1 MRKRPVLSIS
11 MLVSDRPDTI
21 QRCLDSLKP
30 IMDGISSELILVNTS
45 KNDKVR
51 DVIEKY
57 TDKIVDFEWCD
68 DFAKARNA
76 GLSLAKGEWFLTLD
90 DDEWF
95 VEVQPLLDFFQSGE
109 YKRYG
114 CANYLVRNFYD
125 IKYRHY
131 TDAWVSRMIRLGK
144 DTHYESKI
152 HEYLYPVHGECKN
165 IEALACHSG
174 YIFLDEEARL
184 KHFKR
189 NTRLLEKMIEE
200 EPERMRWR
208 VQLLQEY
215 RSVHDY
221 EHMYSVGMECLDLF
235 RNTNNE
241 IDNRDIGTFYAAA
254 AEGKLFLHEEDEAY
268 RIGTLALKDSRTSEL
283 CHAYIML
290 LYGVIFYHKNNWKE
304 AENSIHIYFQIYE
317 YFKKYTQRFEIQ
329 KGALLIAEAY
339 DELAIKKAY
348 AILMICGLKRQNTDF
363 IKKYFDNLEWNQD
376 SVYLMDG
383 FMKELVESMA
393 HLPEDDFFVKV
404 VSTAWNHPDLRNSLL
419 EELAPYEIND
429 PQGFLV
435 LQHYLA
441 QLDADHWY
449 LWYAKILD
457 ADKQVEQSTLKLYLR
472 ELLNTITNIFCLPKC
487 VVDVAQSHGISVED
501 TYLQLDVGRWAD
513 DWKNLVEEATPVAVQ
528 QVIAKIQS
536 MQTGEDIRYD
546 LFDIMRLEYALF
558 LEDSCGSDYKALH
571 QSLDTY
577 VGKCLDFI
585 QKYSDQQLLQRDVV
599 QKMRYALDSE
609 QSNPREAIALWAE
622 ITHEVP
628 EYAMAIKN
636 YLLAFNE
643 YYQKQSATQANEMEL
658 LKKQILDEVE
668 KCLIRKEYGAALD
681 ILKQL
686 GAMLPMDSEIV
697 ERIAETEQLYLN
709 SQVNS

>member
-1 MRKRPVLSIS
+1 MQKKPVLSIS
-11 MLVSDRPDTI
+11 LLVSDRPDTI
-21 QRCLDSLKP
+21 QRCLDSLNT
-30 IMDGISSELILVNTS
+30 IRENITSELIIVNTS
-45 KNDKVR
+45 HSENVR
-51 DVIEKY
+51 AIIEKY

-76 GLSLAKGEWFLTLD
+76 GLSLAIGEWFLTLD

-109 YKRYG
+109 YRRYG

-131 TDAWVSRMIRLGK
+131 SDAWVSRMIRLSK

-152 HEYLYPVHGECKN
+152 HEYLYPVHGECRN
-165 IEALACHSG
+165 IEALAYHSG
-174 YIFLDEEARL
+174 YIYIDEEARFE
-184 KHFKR
+184 HFKR
-189 NTRLLEKMIEE
+189 NSRLLQKMIEE

-215 RSVHDY
+215 RSVY
-221 EHMYSVGMECLDLF
+221 EYEQMYDVGMECLELF
-235 RNTNNE
+235 RNVNNE
-241 IDNRDIGTFYAAA
+241 TDNRDIGTFYAAA

-268 RIGTLALKDSRTSEL
+268 RIGSLALKDSRTSEL

-290 LYGVIFYHKNNWKE
+290 LYGVIFYRKTNWKE

-317 YFKKYTQRFEIQ
+317 YFETYTQRLEIQ
-329 KGALLIAEAY
+329 KGALLVAEAY
-339 DELAIKKAY
+339 DEMALKKAY
-348 AILMICGLKRQNTDF
+348 AILIICGLKRNDMSLL
-363 IKKYFDNLEWNQD
+363 KEYFDRLEWNQN

-419 EELAPYEIND
+419 EELAPYELND

-457 ADKQVEQSTLKLYLR
+457 ADKQIDVSTLKVYLHK
-472 ELLNTITNIFCLPKC
+472 LLSAIANIYCLPGC
-487 VVDVAQSHGISVED
+487 VIDIATERGIAMED
-501 TYLQLDVGRWAD
+501 IYLQVEVERWEE
-513 DWKNLVEEATPVAVQ
+513 DWKNFVSEADPSSVQHAVR
-528 QVIAKIQS
+528 KIQS
-536 MQTGEDIRYD
+536 LQTKEDIRYA
-546 LFDIMRLEYALF
+546 LFDIMWTEYSIFAG
-558 LEDSCGSDYKALH
+558 ESECNDYKTMH
-571 QSLDTY
+571 QRLDTY
-577 VGKCLDFI
+577 VSKILNFM
-585 QKYSDQQLLQRDVV
+585 QRYPKRHLIMGDVAL
-599 QKMRYALDSE
+599 KMRDALNAESADPKGAIASWAEVTHDMPKYAL
-609 QSNPREAIALWAE
+609 I
-622 ITHEVP
+622 
-628 EYAMAIKN
+628 IKN
-636 YLLAFNE
+636 YLLAFNDD
-643 YYQKQSATQANEMEL
+643 YQKQSVSQENEMIL
-658 LKKQILDEVE
+658 LKKQILGEVE
-668 KCLIRKEYGAALD
+668 KCLANKEYEAALD

-686 GAMLPMDSEIV
+686 RTMLPLDSDITKWQ
-697 ERIAETEQLYLN
+697 AETENLYLE
-709 SQVNS
+709 SHT

>member
-1 MRKRPVLSIS
+1 

-21 QRCLDSLKP
+21 QRCLDSLNT
-30 IMDGISSELILVNTS
+30 IRENITSELIIVNTS
-45 KNDKVR
+45 HSENVR
-51 DVIEKY
+51 AIIEKY

-76 GLSLAKGEWFLTLD
+76 GLSLAIGEWFLTLD

-109 YKRYG
+109 YRRYG

-131 TDAWVSRMIRLGK
+131 SDAWVSRMIRLSK

-152 HEYLYPVHGECKN
+152 HEYLYPVHGECRN
-165 IEALACHSG
+165 IEALAYHSG
-174 YIFLDEEARL
+174 YIYIDEEARFE
-184 KHFKR
+184 HFKR
-189 NTRLLEKMIEE
+189 NSRLLQKMIEE

-215 RSVHDY
+215 RSVY
-221 EHMYSVGMECLDLF
+221 EYEQMYDVGMECLELF
-235 RNTNNE
+235 RNVNNE
-241 IDNRDIGTFYAAA
+241 TDNRDIGTFYAAA

-268 RIGTLALKDSRTSEL
+268 RIGSLALKDSRTSEL

-290 LYGVIFYHKNNWKE
+290 LYGVIFYRKTNWKE

-317 YFKKYTQRFEIQ
+317 YFETYTQRLEIQ
-329 KGALLIAEAY
+329 KGALLVAEAY
-339 DELAIKKAY
+339 DEMALKKAY
-348 AILMICGLKRQNTDF
+348 AILIICGLKRNDMSLL
-363 IKKYFDNLEWNQD
+363 KEYFDRLEWNQN

-419 EELAPYEIND
+419 EELAPYELND

-457 ADKQVEQSTLKLYLR
+457 ADKQIDVSTLKVYLHK
-472 ELLNTITNIFCLPKC
+472 LLSAIANIYCLPGC
-487 VVDVAQSHGISVED
+487 VIDIATERGIAMED
-501 TYLQLDVGRWAD
+501 IYLQVEVERWEE
-513 DWKNLVEEATPVAVQ
+513 DWKNFVSEADPSSVQHAVR
-528 QVIAKIQS
+528 KIQS
-536 MQTGEDIRYD
+536 LQTKEDIRYA
-546 LFDIMRLEYALF
+546 LFDIMWTEYSIFAG
-558 LEDSCGSDYKALH
+558 ESECNDYKTMH
-571 QSLDTY
+571 QRLDTY
-577 VGKCLDFI
+577 VSKILNFM
-585 QKYSDQQLLQRDVV
+585 QRYPKRHLIMGDVAL
-599 QKMRYALDSE
+599 KMRDALNAESADPKGAIASWAEVTHDMPKYAL
-609 QSNPREAIALWAE
+609 I
-622 ITHEVP
+622 
-628 EYAMAIKN
+628 IKN
-636 YLLAFNE
+636 YLLAFNDD
-643 YYQKQSATQANEMEL
+643 YQKQSVSQENEMIL
-658 LKKQILDEVE
+658 LKKQILGEVE
-668 KCLIRKEYGAALD
+668 KCLANKEYEAALD

-686 GAMLPMDSEIV
+686 RTMLPLDSDITKWQ
-697 ERIAETEQLYLN
+697 AETENLYLE
-709 SQVNS
+709 SHT

>member
-1 MRKRPVLSIS
+1 MGKRPVLSIS
-11 MLVSDRPDTI
+11 MLVSDRLDTI

-76 GLSLAKGEWFLTLD
+76 GLSLANGEWFLTLD

-339 DELAIKKAY
+339 DELAIKKVY

-419 EELAPYEIND
+419 EELAPYELND

-449 LWYAKILD
+449 LWYTKILD
-457 ADKQVEQSTLKLYLR
+457 ADKQVDVSTLKMYLQK
-472 ELLNTITNIFCLPKC
+472 LVSAIANIYCLPRC
-487 VVDVAQSHGISVED
+487 VIDIAASRGIAMED
-501 TYLQLDVGRWAD
+501 IYLQVEVERWED
-513 DWKNLVEEATPVAVQ
+513 DWKNFVSEADPSSVQ
-528 QVIAKIQS
+528 QTVRMIQS
-536 MQTGEDIRYD
+536 MQTKEDVRYE
-546 LFDIMRLEYALF
+546 LFDIMWTEYSIFAG
-558 LEDSCGSDYKALH
+558 ESECNDYKTMH
-571 QSLDTY
+571 QRLDTY
-577 VGKCLDFI
+577 VSKILNFM
-585 QKYSDQQLLQRDVV
+585 QRYPEQDLIMGDVAL
-599 QKMRYALDSE
+599 KMRDALNAESANPKGAIASWAEVTHDMPMYAL
-609 QSNPREAIALWAE
+609 
-622 ITHEVP
+622 T
-628 EYAMAIKN
+628 IKN
-636 YLLAFNE
+636 YLLAFNDD
-643 YYQKQSATQANEMEL
+643 YQKQSVSPESEMII
-658 LKKQILDEVE
+658 LKKQILGEVE
-668 KCLIRKEYGAALD
+668 KCLANKEYEAALD

-686 GAMLPMDSEIV
+686 RTMLPMDSDITKWLTE
-697 ERIAETEQLYLN
+697 AENLYLE
-709 SQVNS
+709 SRT

>member
-1 MRKRPVLSIS
+1 MQKKPVLSIS
-11 MLVSDRPDTI
+11 LLVSDRPDTI
-21 QRCLDSLKP
+21 QRCLDSLNT
-30 IMDGISSELILVNTS
+30 IRENITSELIIVNTS
-45 KNDKVR
+45 HSENVR
-51 DVIEKY
+51 AIIEKY

-76 GLSLAKGEWFLTLD
+76 GLSLATGEWFLTLD

-109 YKRYG
+109 YRRYG

-131 TDAWVSRMIRLGK
+131 SDAWVSRMIRLSK

-165 IEALACHSG
+165 IEALAYHSG
-174 YIFLDEEARL
+174 YIYIDEEARL

-189 NTRLLEKMIEE
+189 NSRLLEKMIEE

-221 EHMYSVGMECLDLF
+221 EQMYKLGTECLDLF

-268 RIGTLALKDSRTSEL
+268 RIGALALKDSRTSEL
-283 CHAYIML
+283 CHAYVML
-290 LYGVIFYHKNNWKE
+290 LYGFIFYRKANWKE

-317 YFKKYTQRFEIQ
+317 YFETYTQRLEIQ
-329 KGALLIAEAY
+329 KGALLVAEAY
-339 DELAIKKAY
+339 DEMALKKAY
-348 AILMICGLKRQNTDF
+348 AILIICGLKRNDMSLL
-363 IKKYFDNLEWNQD
+363 KEYFDRLEWNQN

-419 EELAPYEIND
+419 EELAPYELND

-449 LWYAKILD
+449 LWYTKILD
-457 ADKQVEQSTLKLYLR
+457 VDKQVDVSTLKMYLQK
-472 ELLNTITNIFCLPKC
+472 LVSAIANIYCLPGC
-487 VVDVAQSHGISVED
+487 VIDIAASRGIAMED
-501 TYLQLDVGRWAD
+501 IYLQVEVERWED
-513 DWKNLVEEATPVAVQ
+513 DWKNFVSEADPSSVQ
-528 QVIAKIQS
+528 QTVRMIQS
-536 MQTGEDIRYD
+536 MKTKEDVRYE
-546 LFDIMRLEYALF
+546 LFDIMWTEYSIFAG
-558 LEDSCGSDYKALH
+558 EPECNDYKTMH
-571 QSLDTY
+571 QRLDTY
-577 VGKCLDFI
+577 VSKILNFM
-585 QKYSDQQLLQRDVV
+585 QRYPEQDLIMGDVAL
-599 QKMRYALDSE
+599 KMRDALNAESANPKGAIAFWAEVTHDMPMYAL
-609 QSNPREAIALWAE
+609 
-622 ITHEVP
+622 T
-628 EYAMAIKN
+628 IKN
-636 YLLAFNE
+636 YLLAFNDD
-643 YYQKQSATQANEMEL
+643 YQKQSVSQESEMII
-658 LKKQILDEVE
+658 LKKQILGEVE
-668 KCLIRKEYGAALD
+668 KCLANKEYEAALD
-681 ILKQL
+681 ILNQL
-686 GAMLPMDSEIV
+686 RTMLPMDSDITKWLTE
-697 ERIAETEQLYLN
+697 AENLYLE
-709 SQVNS
+709 SRT

>member
-1 MRKRPVLSIS
+1 MQKKPVLSIS
-11 MLVSDRPDTI
+11 LLVSDRPDTI
-21 QRCLDSLKP
+21 QRCLDSLNT
-30 IMDGISSELILVNTS
+30 IRENITSELIIVNTS
-45 KNDKVR
+45 HSENVR
-51 DVIEKY
+51 AIIEKY

-76 GLSLAKGEWFLTLD
+76 GLSLAIGEWFLTLD

-109 YKRYG
+109 YRRYG

-131 TDAWVSRMIRLGK
+131 SDAWVSRMIRLSK

-152 HEYLYPVHGECKN
+152 HEYLYPVHGECRN
-165 IEALACHSG
+165 IEALAYHSG
-174 YIFLDEEARL
+174 YIYIDEEARFE
-184 KHFKR
+184 HFKR
-189 NTRLLEKMIEE
+189 NSRLLQKMIEE

-215 RSVHDY
+215 RSVY
-221 EHMYSVGMECLDLF
+221 EYEQMYDVGMECLELF
-235 RNTNNE
+235 RNVNNE
-241 IDNRDIGTFYAAA
+241 TDNRDIGTFYAAA

-268 RIGTLALKDSRTSEL
+268 RIGSLALKDSRTSEL

-290 LYGVIFYHKNNWKE
+290 LYGVIFYRKTNWKE

-317 YFKKYTQRFEIQ
+317 YFETYTQRLEIQ
-329 KGALLIAEAY
+329 KGALLVAEAY
-339 DELAIKKAY
+339 DEMALKKAY
-348 AILMICGLKRQNTDF
+348 AILIICGLKRNDMSLL
-363 IKKYFDNLEWNQD
+363 KEYFDRLEWNQN

-419 EELAPYEIND
+419 EELAPYELND

-457 ADKQVEQSTLKLYLR
+457 ADKQIDVSTLKVYLHK
-472 ELLNTITNIFCLPKC
+472 LLSAIANIYCLPGC
-487 VVDVAQSHGISVED
+487 VIDIATERGIAMED
-501 TYLQLDVGRWAD
+501 IYLQVEVERWEE
-513 DWKNLVEEATPVAVQ
+513 DWKNFVSEADPSSVQHAVR
-528 QVIAKIQS
+528 KIQS
-536 MQTGEDIRYD
+536 LQTKEDIRYA
-546 LFDIMRLEYALF
+546 LFDIMWTEYSIFAG
-558 LEDSCGSDYKALH
+558 ESECNDYKTMH
-571 QSLDTY
+571 QRLDTY
-577 VGKCLDFI
+577 VSKILNFM
-585 QKYSDQQLLQRDVV
+585 QRYPKRHLIMGDVAL
-599 QKMRYALDSE
+599 KMRDALNAESADPKGAIASWAEVTHDMPKYAL
-609 QSNPREAIALWAE
+609 I
-622 ITHEVP
+622 
-628 EYAMAIKN
+628 IKN
-636 YLLAFNE
+636 YLLAFNDD
-643 YYQKQSATQANEMEL
+643 YQKQSVSQENEMIL
-658 LKKQILDEVE
+658 LKKQILGEVE
-668 KCLIRKEYGAALD
+668 KCLANKEYEAALD

-686 GAMLPMDSEIV
+686 RTMLPLDSDITKWL
-697 ERIAETEQLYLN
+697 AETENLYLE
-709 SQVNS
+709 SHT

>member
-1 MRKRPVLSIS
+1 MQKKPVLSIS
-11 MLVSDRPDTI
+11 LLVSDRPDTI
-21 QRCLDSLKP
+21 QRCLDSLNT
-30 IMDGISSELILVNTS
+30 IRENITSELIIVNTS
-45 KNDKVR
+45 HSENVR
-51 DVIEKY
+51 AIIEKY

-76 GLSLAKGEWFLTLD
+76 GLSLAIGEWFLTLD

-109 YKRYG
+109 YRRYG

-131 TDAWVSRMIRLGK
+131 SDAWVSRMIRLSK

-152 HEYLYPVHGECKN
+152 HEYLYPVHGECRN
-165 IEALACHSG
+165 IEALAYHSG
-174 YIFLDEEARL
+174 YIYIDEEARFE
-184 KHFKR
+184 HFKR
-189 NTRLLEKMIEE
+189 NSRLLQKMIEE

-215 RSVHDY
+215 RSVYGY
-221 EHMYSVGMECLDLF
+221 EQMYDVGMECLELF
-235 RNTNNE
+235 RNVNNE
-241 IDNRDIGTFYAAA
+241 TDNRDIGTFYAAA

-268 RIGTLALKDSRTSEL
+268 RIGSLALKDSRTSEL

-290 LYGVIFYHKNNWKE
+290 LYGVIFYRKTNWKE

-317 YFKKYTQRFEIQ
+317 YFETYTQRLEIQ
-329 KGALLIAEAY
+329 KGALLVAEAY
-339 DELAIKKAY
+339 DEMALKKAY
-348 AILMICGLKRQNTDF
+348 AILIICGLKRNDMSLL
-363 IKKYFDNLEWNQD
+363 KEYFDRLEWNQN

-419 EELAPYEIND
+419 EELAPYELND

-457 ADKQVEQSTLKLYLR
+457 ADKQIDVSTLKVYLHK
-472 ELLNTITNIFCLPKC
+472 LLSAIANIYCLPGC
-487 VVDVAQSHGISVED
+487 VIDIATERGIAMED
-501 TYLQLDVGRWAD
+501 IYLQVEVERWEE
-513 DWKNLVEEATPVAVQ
+513 DWKNFVSEADPSSVQHAVR
-528 QVIAKIQS
+528 KIQS
-536 MQTGEDIRYD
+536 LQTKEDIRYA
-546 LFDIMRLEYALF
+546 LFDIMWTEYSIFAG
-558 LEDSCGSDYKALH
+558 ESECNDYKTMH
-571 QSLDTY
+571 QRLDTY
-577 VGKCLDFI
+577 VSKILNFM
-585 QKYSDQQLLQRDVV
+585 QRYPKRHLIMGDVAL
-599 QKMRYALDSE
+599 KMRDALNAESADPKGAIASWAEVTHDMPKYAL
-609 QSNPREAIALWAE
+609 I
-622 ITHEVP
+622 
-628 EYAMAIKN
+628 IKN
-636 YLLAFNE
+636 YLLAFNDD
-643 YYQKQSATQANEMEL
+643 YQKQSVSQENEMIL
-658 LKKQILDEVE
+658 LKKQILGEVE
-668 KCLIRKEYGAALD
+668 KCLANKEYEAALD

-686 GAMLPMDSEIV
+686 RTMLPLDSDITKWQ
-697 ERIAETEQLYLN
+697 AETENLYLE
-709 SQVNS
+709 SHT

>member
-1 MRKRPVLSIS
+1 MQKKPVLSIS
-11 MLVSDRPDTI
+11 LLVSDRPDTL
-21 QRCLDSLKP
+21 QRCLDSLNR
-30 IMDGISSELILVNTS
+30 IRENITSELIIVNTS
-45 KNDKVR
+45 HNDAIR
-51 DVIEKY
+51 AIIEKY

-76 GLSLAKGEWFLTLD
+76 GLSLATGEWFLTLD

-109 YKRYG
+109 YKKYG

-131 TDAWVSRMIRLGK
+131 SDAWVSRMIRLSK

-152 HEYLYPVHGECKN
+152 HEYLYPVHGECRN
-165 IEALACHSG
+165 IEALAYHSG
-174 YIFLDEEARL
+174 YIYIDEEARFE
-184 KHFKR
+184 HFKR
-189 NTRLLEKMIEE
+189 NSRLLQKMIEE

-215 RSVHDY
+215 RSVY
-221 EHMYSVGMECLDLF
+221 EYEQMYDVGMECLELF
-235 RNTNNE
+235 RNVNNE
-241 IDNRDIGTFYAAA
+241 TDNRDIGTFYAAA

-268 RIGTLALKDSRTSEL
+268 RIGSLALKDSRTSEL

-290 LYGVIFYHKNNWKE
+290 LYGVIFYRKTNWKE

-317 YFKKYTQRFEIQ
+317 YFETYTQRLEIQ
-329 KGALLIAEAY
+329 KGALLVAEAY
-339 DELAIKKAY
+339 DEMALKKAY
-348 AILMICGLKRQNTDF
+348 AILIICGLKRNDMSLL
-363 IKKYFDNLEWNQD
+363 KEYFDRLEWNQN

-419 EELAPYEIND
+419 EELAPYELND

-457 ADKQVEQSTLKLYLR
+457 ADKQIDVSTLKVYLHK
-472 ELLNTITNIFCLPKC
+472 LLSAIANIYCLPGC
-487 VVDVAQSHGISVED
+487 VIDIATERGIAMED
-501 TYLQLDVGRWAD
+501 IYLQVEVERWEE
-513 DWKNLVEEATPVAVQ
+513 DWKNFVSEADPSSVQHAVR
-528 QVIAKIQS
+528 KIQS
-536 MQTGEDIRYD
+536 LQTKEDIRYA
-546 LFDIMRLEYALF
+546 LFDIMWTEYSIFAG
-558 LEDSCGSDYKALH
+558 ESECNDYKTMH
-571 QSLDTY
+571 QRLDTY
-577 VGKCLDFI
+577 VSKILNFM
-585 QKYSDQQLLQRDVV
+585 QRYPKRHLIMGDVAL
-599 QKMRYALDSE
+599 KMRDALNAESADPKGAIASWAEVTHDMPKYAL
-609 QSNPREAIALWAE
+609 I
-622 ITHEVP
+622 
-628 EYAMAIKN
+628 IKN
-636 YLLAFNE
+636 YLLAFNDD
-643 YYQKQSATQANEMEL
+643 YQKQSVSQENEMIL
-658 LKKQILDEVE
+658 LKKQILGEVE
-668 KCLIRKEYGAALD
+668 KCLANKEYEAALD

-686 GAMLPMDSEIV
+686 RTMLPLDSDITKWQ
-697 ERIAETEQLYLN
+697 AETENLYLE
-709 SQVNS
+709 SHT

>member
-1 MRKRPVLSIS
+1 MQKKPVLSIS
-11 MLVSDRPDTI
+11 LLVSDRPDTI
-21 QRCLDSLKP
+21 QRCLDSLNT
-30 IMDGISSELILVNTS
+30 IRENITSELIIVNTS
-45 KNDKVR
+45 HSENVR
-51 DVIEKY
+51 AIIEKY

-76 GLSLAKGEWFLTLD
+76 GLSLATGEWFLTLD

-109 YKRYG
+109 YRRYG

-131 TDAWVSRMIRLGK
+131 SDAWVSRMIRLSK

-165 IEALACHSG
+165 IEALAYHSG
-174 YIFLDEEARL
+174 YIYIDEEARL

-189 NTRLLEKMIEE
+189 NSRLLEKMIEE

-221 EHMYSVGMECLDLF
+221 EQMYKLGTECLDLF

-268 RIGTLALKDSRTSEL
+268 RIGALALKDSRTSEL
-283 CHAYIML
+283 CHAYVML
-290 LYGVIFYHKNNWKE
+290 LYGFIFYRKANWKE

-317 YFKKYTQRFEIQ
+317 YFETYTQRLEIQ
-329 KGALLIAEAY
+329 KGALLVAEAY
-339 DELAIKKAY
+339 DEMALKKAY
-348 AILMICGLKRQNTDF
+348 AILIICGLKRNDMSLL
-363 IKKYFDNLEWNQD
+363 KEYFDRLEWNQN

-419 EELAPYEIND
+419 EELAPYELND

-449 LWYAKILD
+449 LWYTKILD
-457 ADKQVEQSTLKLYLR
+457 ADKQVDVSTLKMYLQK
-472 ELLNTITNIFCLPKC
+472 LVSAIANIYCLPGC
-487 VVDVAQSHGISVED
+487 VIDIAASRGIAMED
-501 TYLQLDVGRWAD
+501 IYLQVEVERWEA
-513 DWKNLVEEATPVAVQ
+513 DWKNFVSEADPSSVQ
-528 QVIAKIQS
+528 QTVRMIQS
-536 MQTGEDIRYD
+536 MKTKEDVRYE
-546 LFDIMRLEYALF
+546 LFDIMWTEYSIFAG
-558 LEDSCGSDYKALH
+558 EPECNDYKTMH
-571 QSLDTY
+571 QRLDTY
-577 VGKCLDFI
+577 VSKILNFM
-585 QKYSDQQLLQRDVV
+585 QRYPEQDLIMGDVAL
-599 QKMRYALDSE
+599 KMRDALNAESANPKGAIAFWAEVTHDMPMYAL
-609 QSNPREAIALWAE
+609 
-622 ITHEVP
+622 T
-628 EYAMAIKN
+628 IKN
-636 YLLAFNE
+636 YLLAFNDD
-643 YYQKQSATQANEMEL
+643 YQKQSVSQESEMII
-658 LKKQILDEVE
+658 LKKQILGEVE
-668 KCLIRKEYGAALD
+668 KCLANKEYEAALD
-681 ILKQL
+681 ILNQL
-686 GAMLPMDSEIV
+686 RTMLPMDSDITKWLTE
-697 ERIAETEQLYLN
+697 AENLYLE
-709 SQVNS
+709 SRT